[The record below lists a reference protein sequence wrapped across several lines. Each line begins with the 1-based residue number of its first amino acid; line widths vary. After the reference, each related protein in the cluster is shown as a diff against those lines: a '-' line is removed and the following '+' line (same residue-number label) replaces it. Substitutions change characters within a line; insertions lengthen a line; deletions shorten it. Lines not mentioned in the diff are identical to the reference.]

1 MAWLRRRRS
10 TDHPPAPTPEG
21 SPTAA
26 DATAGDGAGT
36 DASASGDSTTGT
48 ALVPLV
54 PAASLER
61 TERALKM
68 LASQSAQM
76 HSQVVQLE
84 RRVDSLAD
92 ALLDRMDVPTNDDLL
107 EARMHSARVAAELS
121 RLEVNLAARLD
132 AVRDELRAVQG
143 LDAGTDIDLRALTP
157 ADTGWTPAR

>member
-10 TDHPPAPTPEG
+10 TEHPPSPTPDG
-21 SPTAA
+21 SATSA
-26 DATAGDGAGT
+26 DAGDAAT
-36 DASASGDSTTGT
+36 DAPDAPDASTST

-92 ALLDRMDVPTNDDLL
+92 ALLDRLDVPTNDDLL

-132 AVRDELRAVQG
+132 AVRDELRTVQG
-143 LDAGTDIDLRALTP
+143 LGAGTDIDLRALTP